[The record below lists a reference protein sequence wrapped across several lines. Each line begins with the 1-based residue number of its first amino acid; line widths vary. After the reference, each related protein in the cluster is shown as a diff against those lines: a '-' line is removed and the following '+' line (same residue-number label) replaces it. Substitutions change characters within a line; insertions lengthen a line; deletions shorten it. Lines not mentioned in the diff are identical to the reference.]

1 MVKPGD
7 IGRDLKA
14 VWVGDGAAELEEV
27 TDNILDIEMVGS
39 GGFRVKMGVFSSFLR
54 FYAKLAASERVL
66 RAETMVVYSVD
77 SLGACDSKTAHNN
90 TLFS

>member
-39 GGFRVKMGVFSSFLR
+39 GGFRVKMGVFSSFFAIFCEIGCL
-54 FYAKLAASERVL
+54 
-66 RAETMVVYSVD
+66 
-77 SLGACDSKTAHNN
+77 
-90 TLFS
+90 